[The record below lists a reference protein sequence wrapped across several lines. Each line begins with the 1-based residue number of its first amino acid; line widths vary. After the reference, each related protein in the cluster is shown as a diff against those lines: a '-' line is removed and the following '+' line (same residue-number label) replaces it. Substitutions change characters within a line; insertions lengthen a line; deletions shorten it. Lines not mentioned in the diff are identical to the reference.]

1 MERKS
6 GESFTSSLKFIN
18 YIVNNVNFR
27 YNENVN
33 KEKRTWKLTFDIDNK
48 VSANIEKD
56 KFKVELTTSLF
67 KGIEDAPFY
76 LDVTITGYFE
86 LVGEDDIMKFEANA
100 IAIMYPYLRAIVST
114 YTASANV
121 SPVILPAINVKAKKK
136 NKRGQE
142 KMEKD

>member
-76 LDVTITGYFE
+76 MKVKITGYFE
-86 LVGEDDIMKFEANA
+86 LVGEDDINKFEANA

-121 SPVILPAINVKAKKK
+121 SPVILPAINVNAMLKNKKEQEEMKK
-136 NKRGQE
+136 N
-142 KMEKD
+142 